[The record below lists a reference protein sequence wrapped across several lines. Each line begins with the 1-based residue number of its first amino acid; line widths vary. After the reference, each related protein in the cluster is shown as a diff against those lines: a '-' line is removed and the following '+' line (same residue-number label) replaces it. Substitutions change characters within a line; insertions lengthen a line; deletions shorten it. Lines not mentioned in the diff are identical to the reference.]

1 MSFTGSLANARHHVP
16 ILAITADARE
26 WDQSVQWQVATRAA
40 ERPQTVRERFLD
52 QRKREGN
59 LSPQR
64 ALSPLQQRLQRKQRQ
79 AGSRRTSKLS
89 PFSPFQGNEPV
100 SPMSPQEHLSADRF
114 ASADEHAK
122 PFSTPLSPSKADQID
137 RALAM
142 GARREEAWGQD
153 AGWESLWEHEDEDDG
168 RQAPGANSSPPP
180 PPRPGRGPPPQ
191 PHSFCPHDDGR
202 SRAPRPPHH
211 QGHGSLLTLGDVDT
225 DERALARDQ
234 RHLRMRARASGRF
247 AAAAG
252 GGAGGGKSAGRAG
265 ERDLAIRHSIN
276 ESAPSSEGA
285 AGSASEDEV
294 DGGGGR
300 GLAHQDIAMTSPL
313 GRANIKGRH
322 SRFEERSVEA
332 LAETSERGAEADTSA
347 EPCAVGRAGTWEEEM
362 DQMSRAVF
370 EWIREE
376 EDRVRSRR
384 RTLRAKAAQRFLSTE
399 NRSVHNWG
407 ITTPGQRGSFSSTPT
422 RADEL

>member
-1 MSFTGSLANARHHVP
+1 MSFTGTLANARHHVP

-100 SPMSPQEHLSADRF
+100 SPMSPQERLSADRF

-122 PFSTPLSPSKADQID
+122 PFSTPLSPFKADQID

-153 AGWESLWEHEDEDDG
+153 AGWESLWEHDDEDDG
-168 RQAPGANSSPPP
+168 RQAPGANSSPPA

-191 PHSFCPHDDGR
+191 PQRPR
-202 SRAPRPPHH
+202 S
-211 QGHGSLLTLGDVDT
+211 
-225 DERALARDQ
+225 
-234 RHLRMRARASGRF
+234 
-247 AAAAG
+247 
-252 GGAGGGKSAGRAG
+252 
-265 ERDLAIRHSIN
+265 
-276 ESAPSSEGA
+276 
-285 AGSASEDEV
+285 
-294 DGGGGR
+294 
-300 GLAHQDIAMTSPL
+300 
-313 GRANIKGRH
+313 
-322 SRFEERSVEA
+322 
-332 LAETSERGAEADTSA
+332 
-347 EPCAVGRAGTWEEEM
+347 
-362 DQMSRAVF
+362 
-370 EWIREE
+370 
-376 EDRVRSRR
+376 
-384 RTLRAKAAQRFLSTE
+384 
-399 NRSVHNWG
+399 
-407 ITTPGQRGSFSSTPT
+407 
-422 RADEL
+422 